1 MAPMTYGTPEFYKE
15 QFMDFVGDAQADH
28 PEHGEA
34 LIQGFLLDQADHPEH
49 GEALI
54 QGFLLALDDWMQYHT
69 TQAAHYGYLQE
80 RVRSALGVS

>member
-1 MAPMTYGTPEFYKE
+1 MAHMTYGTPEFYKE
-15 QFMDFVGDAQADH
+15 QFMDFVADAQADS
-28 PEHGEA
+28 PEY
-34 LIQGFLLDQADHPEH
+34 

-69 TQAAHYGYLQE
+69 TQAAHYGNLQE